1 MKSEAQGNVESQ
13 GARTIMQRVGLIS
26 SKGFSVPNFKRLSC
40 ELMWIAMLVLVAI
53 TVSQAAAGQDEEDEH
68 GPPTL
73 AIGAAAPNFC
83 LAGVDGKRHCLKDYA
98 AAKVLMIAFICD
110 HCPTSQLYE
119 NRLKQIAADYKDRGV
134 AVVAIEPNNP
144 LAVRLDEMGYTDVGD
159 SFEEMKIRAEYRHFN
174 FPYLYDGE
182 DQKISNLYR
191 PTATPHVFIFD
202 AEHKLRY
209 EGRVDNNP
217 REALVT
223 RRDAR
228 LALDALLAGKPVE
241 VAKTPAVGCST
252 KWLYK
257 EEGRREEM
265 AEIEKQPVSVKP
277 VSADDLRALRK
288 NSTGKLLLVVFW
300 ATWCGPCRKE
310 LPVFETMYRM
320 YGHRAFDLV
329 TVAINYPDEKPGV
342 EKVLQ
347 AEHATSTNLI
357 LGSTDL
363 YGQLA
368 AFDPDWNA
376 AIPCTLLIRPDGTI
390 AYKVQ
395 KTNVDALRLKR
406 LIIANLADDDYIG
419 HQAYWKTAAEE
430 KK

>member
-1 MKSEAQGNVESQ
+1 MYNAIFADRNY
-13 GARTIMQRVGLIS
+13 RFPDFLRI
-26 SKGFSVPNFKRLSC
+26 LSG
-40 ELMWIAMLVLVAI
+40 VLVVATLVPIAI
-53 TVSQAAAGQDEEDEH
+53 AQDEESH

-73 AIGAAAPNFC
+73 AIGSTAPDFC
-83 LAGVDGKRHCLKDYA
+83 LKGVDVQTHCLKDYA
-98 AAKVLMIAFICD
+98 SAKVLMIAFICN

-119 NRLKQIAADYKDRGV
+119 SRIKQIAEDYKDRGV

-144 LAVRLDEMGYTDVGD
+144 NAVRLDEMGYTDVGD
-159 SFEEMKIRAEYRHFN
+159 SFEEMQIRAEYRHFN

-182 DQKISNLYR
+182 DQKISNLYG

-202 AEHKLRY
+202 RDRKLRY

-217 REALVT
+217 REPLVT
-223 RRDAR
+223 QRDAR
-228 LALDALLAGKPVE
+228 LALDALLAGKPVPI
-241 VAKTPAVGCST
+241 AKRPAVGCST

-265 AEIEKQPVSVKP
+265 AEIEKRPVIVKP
-277 VSADDLRALRK
+277 ASPDDLRGLRK
-288 NSTGKLLLVVFW
+288 NATGKLLLVDFW

-310 LPVFETMYRM
+310 LPAFETMYRM
-320 YGHRAFDLV
+320 YGHRSFDLV
-329 TVAINYPDEKPGV
+329 TVSINYPDEKAGV
-342 EKVLQ
+342 ERVLQ

-363 YGQLA
+363 YAQLA
-368 AFDPDWNA
+368 AFDPEWNA
-376 AIPCTLLIRPDGTI
+376 AVPYTLLIRPDGSV

-395 KTNVDALRLKR
+395 SSNVDPLKLKR

-419 HQAYWKTAAEE
+419 HQAYWKTPIEAE
-430 KK
+430 K

>member
-1 MKSEAQGNVESQ
+1 MKRKWFVF
-13 GARTIMQRVGLIS
+13 IS
-26 SKGFSVPNFKRLSC
+26 F
-40 ELMWIAMLVLVAI
+40 AVLLLLPA
-53 TVSQAAAGQDEEDEH
+53 TDTAAQDEEDH

-73 AIGAAAPNFC
+73 AVGAAAPDFC
-83 LAGVDGKRHCLKDYA
+83 LKGTDDQTHCLKDYA
-98 AAKVLMIAFICD
+98 SAKVLMIAFICN

-119 NRLKQIAADYKDRGV
+119 SRIEQITTDYKDRGV
-134 AVVAIEPNNP
+134 TVVAIEPNNP
-144 LAVRLDEMGYTDVGD
+144 NAVRLDEMGYTDVGD
-159 SFEEMKIRAEYRHFN
+159 SFEEMKIRATYRDFN

-182 DQKISNLYR
+182 DQKISNLYG

-202 AEHKLRY
+202 QERKLRY
-209 EGRVDNNP
+209 QGRVDDNP
-217 REALVT
+217 REPLVT

-228 LALDALLAGKPVE
+228 LALDAVLARKTVE
-241 VAKTPAVGCST
+241 LAKTPAVGCST

-265 AEIEKQPVSVKP
+265 TEIEKKPVSVKT
-277 VSADDLRALRK
+277 VTIDDLRALRK
-288 NSTGKLLLVVFW
+288 NTTGKLLLVDFW

-310 LPVFETMYRM
+310 LPAFETMYRM

-329 TVAINYPDEKPGV
+329 TVSINYPDEKPGV

-347 AEHATSTNLI
+347 MEHGTSTNYI

-363 YGQLA
+363 YAQLA
-368 AFDPDWNA
+368 AFDPEWNA
-376 AIPCTLLIRPDGTI
+376 AVPYTLLIRPDGTI

-395 KTNVDALRLKR
+395 STSVEPLKLKR
-406 LIIANLADDDYIG
+406 MIIANLADDDYIG
-419 HQAYWKTAAEE
+419 HQAYWKGARDE